1 MGMAAMRFSSS
12 AARRCS
18 GPSLA
23 EVLARRHCGAAGVCC
38 GIRGG
43 VQVLGAYLTV
53 GIWSSLATPA
63 NPLVLPPP
71 TALRDRAG
79 PRPRHGARRSRR
91 SHGPIRVSRPGTP
104 RIQLALLGHVLRGE
118 NSGGGVAAVVVVR
131 HGELQKLGIGKGW
144 MPRWLIPQQRWVVIL
159 SETPGHPTE
168 AELKT
173 AEAFIMDSETTLSTD
188 TCNCFKQRLCPL

>member
-1 MGMAAMRFSSS
+1 MRFSSS

-23 EVLARRHCGAAGVCC
+23 EVLARRHCGAAGV
-38 GIRGG
+38 RGG

-53 GIWSSLATPA
+53 GIWSSLATVA
-63 NPLVLPPP
+63 KHRVLPPP

-79 PRPRHGARRSRR
+79 PRPRDGARRSRR

-118 NSGGGVAAVVVVR
+118 NGGGGVAAVVVVR
-131 HGELQKLGIGKGW
+131 HGKLQKLGIGKVW
-144 MPRWLIPQQRWVVIL
+144 MPRWLIPHTQQLL
-159 SETPGHPTE
+159 SGVGCYLIGDP
-168 AELKT
+168 
-173 AEAFIMDSETTLSTD
+173 
-188 TCNCFKQRLCPL
+188 